1 MAINATS
8 KHKISCPKENFMAK
22 VSLQRIT
29 IIIMLSLLVMY
40 PIVEKI
46 FLNKYF
52 DLEYQGLFGVWGHEV
67 YSNLWFTTSES
78 IPLPMLHSKV
88 GKGCLFKWV
97 FLGKDVNAQQRQT
110 DTEILQFYWK
120 LVLCMTKNITL
131 LTMGF
136 DVNAES
142 WKKCLTCSLSAAA
155 K

>member
-1 MAINATS
+1 
-8 KHKISCPKENFMAK
+8 MAK

-46 FLNKYF
+46 FLNKYINSIV
-52 DLEYQGLFGVWGHEV
+52 LTLKSRPPWSLGSWSLYQSLIYNF
-67 YSNLWFTTSES
+67 WFHSPTDATFQSWQR
-78 IPLPMLHSKV
+78 LP
-88 GKGCLFKWV
+88 KWV
-97 FLGKDVNAQQRQT
+97 FLGKDVNVQQRQT
-110 DTEILQFYWK
+110 DTKISQIYWK
-120 LVLCMTKNITL
+120 LVLCMTKNIIL